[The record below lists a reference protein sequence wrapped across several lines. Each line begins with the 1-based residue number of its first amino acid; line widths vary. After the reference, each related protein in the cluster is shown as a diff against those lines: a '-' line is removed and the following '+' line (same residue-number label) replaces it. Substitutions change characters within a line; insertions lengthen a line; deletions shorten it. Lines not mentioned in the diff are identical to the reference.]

1 MRVLVTGGAGFIG
14 SHLTEALLSR
24 GYSVRVLDNL
34 SSGQREWIPPKAD
47 FVEGDIRD
55 PQTCQ
60 SACEGCSGV
69 FHMAAMS
76 RSAASLDAIEI
87 CTSANIAGTQNVL
100 LAARTHKVR
109 KVVYSGSSTYYGSR
123 EVPQVEGMRPD
134 FLNFYGLSKATGEE
148 YCLMF
153 DRLYGVP
160 TIVLRYFNVY
170 GPRQPEEGA
179 YALVLGIFLRRW
191 LEGLPLVIHGSGLQ
205 RRDFIHVRDVVNANI
220 RAFENGVH
228 GEIVNIGSGTNISIR
243 ELANLISPL
252 QKFGPARRGDADN
265 TLADITRARELL
277 HWEPAVRFEAGLRE
291 LKESM
296 AAEVAQLCVA

>member
-24 GYSVRVLDNL
+24 GYYVRVLDNL
-34 SSGQREWIPPKAD
+34 SSGRREWISPEAD
-47 FVEGDIRD
+47 FIEGDIRD

-60 SACEGCSGV
+60 AACEGCSGV

-76 RSAASLDAIEI
+76 RSAASLDAIGI
-87 CTSANIAGTQNVL
+87 CTSANIVGTQNVL

-123 EVPQVEGMRPD
+123 EVPHVEGMRPD

-160 TIVLRYFNVY
+160 AIVLRYFNVY

-191 LEGLPLVIHGSGLQ
+191 LEGRPLVIHGSGLQ
-205 RRDFIHVRDVVNANI
+205 RRDLIHVRDVVDANI
-220 RAFENGVH
+220 RAFESEVH

-243 ELANLISPL
+243 ELADLISPL
-252 QKFGPARRGDADN
+252 QEFGPPRVGDAAN

-277 HWEPAVRFEAGLRE
+277 YWEPAVHFEDGLRE
-291 LKESM
+291 LKGLM
-296 AAEVAQLCVA
+296 AAEIAQPCMA

>member
-1 MRVLVTGGAGFIG
+1 MRVLVTGGSGFIG

-34 SSGQREWIPPKAD
+34 SSGRREWTPPEAD
-47 FVEGDIRD
+47 FFEGDIRD

-60 SACEGCSGV
+60 AACEGCTGV

-76 RSAASLDAIEI
+76 RSAASLDAIEL
-87 CTSANIAGTQNVL
+87 CTSANIVGTQNVL

-123 EVPQVEGMRPD
+123 EVPHVEGMRPD
-134 FLNFYGLSKATGEE
+134 FLNFYGVSKATGEE

-160 TIVLRYFNVY
+160 AIVLRYFNVY

-179 YALVLGIFLRRW
+179 YALVMGTFLRRW
-191 LEGLPLVIHGSGLQ
+191 LEGLPLVIHGTGLQ
-205 RRDFIHVRDVVNANI
+205 RRDMIHVRDVVAANI
-220 RAFENGVH
+220 LAFESEVH
-228 GEIVNIGSGTNISIR
+228 GEIVNIGSGASISVR
-243 ELANLISPL
+243 ELADLISPL
-252 QKFGPARRGDADN
+252 QEFGPARAGDAAN
-265 TLADITRARELL
+265 TLADIAKARELL
-277 HWEPAVRFEAGLRE
+277 HWSPAVRFEDGLQE
-291 LKESM
+291 LKGLM
-296 AAEVAQLCVA
+296 AQQIAQPCVA

>member
-24 GYSVRVLDNL
+24 GYYVRVLDNL
-34 SSGQREWIPPKAD
+34 CSGRREWVSPEAEFI
-47 FVEGDIRD
+47 EGDIRD

-60 SACEGCSGV
+60 AACKGCSGV

-87 CTSANIAGTQNVL
+87 CTSANIVGTQNVL

-109 KVVYSGSSTYYGSR
+109 KVVYSGSSTYYGSG
-123 EVPQVEGMRPD
+123 EVPHVEGMRPD
-134 FLNFYGLSKATGEE
+134 FLNLYGLSKATGEE

-160 TIVLRYFNVY
+160 AIVLRYFNVY

-191 LEGLPLVIHGSGLQ
+191 LEGRPLVIHGSGLQ
-205 RRDFIHVRDVVNANI
+205 RRDFIHVRDVVEANI
-220 RAFENGVH
+220 RAYESEVH

-243 ELANLISPL
+243 ELADLISPL
-252 QKFGPARRGDADN
+252 QAFGPARMGDAAN
-265 TLADITRARELL
+265 TLANITRARELL
-277 HWEPAVRFEAGLRE
+277 HWEPAVHFEDGVRE
-291 LKESM
+291 LKELM
-296 AAEVAQLCVA
+296 AAGIALECIA